1 MIFESFIDSLNLPEN
16 NAVILDNATIHKKLT
31 LTNPTNLIYVPPYS
45 PQYNAIE
52 LCFSQVKREFRK
64 MFVMNKDLIEHD
76 IIKSIDRGLNSSKI
90 QHSFDHVDKLIMI

>member
-1 MIFESFIDSLNLPEN
+1 
-16 NAVILDNATIHKKLT
+16 
-31 LTNPTNLIYVPPYS
+31 
-45 PQYNAIE
+45 
-52 LCFSQVKREFRK
+52 